1 MKAGKVLIAIID
13 DDESVGRSTKR
24 LLRAAGIDA
33 ESFLRGDD
41 FLEVRA
47 SIPSYRP
54 DCVILDAQMP
64 GLTGI
69 AVQERL
75 AGSGI
80 PIIFVTAYDDVT
92 VRERAL
98 SAGAVAFL
106 RKPFHDEILIQAI
119 HAALQAA
126 PNTAEKAKFS

>member
-1 MKAGKVLIAIID
+1 MAIID

-24 LLRAAGIDA
+24 LLRAAGIES
-33 ESFLRGDD
+33 ESFIRGED

-64 GLTGI
+64 GLTGVE
-69 AVQERL
+69 VQARM

-92 VRERAL
+92 VREAAL

-119 HAALQAA
+119 RSALQAGPRA
-126 PNTAEKAKFS
+126 ADTAKFS